1 MGSKLHAGSVIK
13 KTQMKKLLYVLALI
27 IATNTSC
34 KKSED
39 ETPSPTTPT
48 DTTNNNNNNGNNNST
63 VPTSFTQK
71 VLIEMFTSA
80 AYGTCPDGLTKL
92 ESATAAN
99 PNKIIPVCIHD
110 ADGMSIPQTFNY
122 TSTFGVSS
130 YASGMTNRTPS
141 LSNIMLQPSQFSSN
155 TSVALGKIAKC
166 GLEISSTLSGTT
178 ATINVNAGFKD
189 TINGTFNLTVYLVEE
204 EVTGTG
210 SMYDQKNNYNTSS
223 GSPYYN
229 MGNPMINFK
238 HNHVLRKVLSTQ
250 AMGDEIPS
258 TSIKAQG
265 LYQKSFVVEV
275 GSYNSTK
282 LSIIAFVNRAGTNT
296 SACEILNAQT
306 AKLGSEKN
314 WD

>member
-1 MGSKLHAGSVIK
+1 MVSKLLAGSIIK
-13 KTQMKKLLYVLALI
+13 NMRKILYVLALI
-27 IATNTSC
+27 VAANTSC
-34 KKSED
+34 KKNDNEN
-39 ETPSPTTPT
+39 PSPTTPA
-48 DTTNNNNNNGNNNST
+48 DTTNNNNNNNGNNNST
-63 VPTSFTQK
+63 VPSSFTQK

-141 LSNIMLQPSQFSSN
+141 LSNIMLQPSQFSN
-155 TSVALGKIAKC
+155 NASVASGKTAKC
-166 GLEISSTLSGTT
+166 GLEVSSILSGST

-223 GSPYYN
+223 GNPYYN
-229 MGNPMINFK
+229 MGNPITNFK

-258 TSIKAQG
+258 TSIKVQG
-265 LYQKSFVVEV
+265 LYQKSFIVEV
-275 GSYNSTK
+275 GSYNSAK

-296 SACEILNAQT
+296 SACEILNVQT
-306 AKLGSEKN
+306 AKLGSEKS